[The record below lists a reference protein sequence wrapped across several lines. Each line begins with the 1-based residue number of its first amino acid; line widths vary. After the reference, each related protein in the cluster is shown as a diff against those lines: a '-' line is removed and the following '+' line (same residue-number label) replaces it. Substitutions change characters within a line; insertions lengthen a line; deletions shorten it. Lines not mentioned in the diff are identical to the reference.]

1 MSYSIDQFAQ
11 ELKRGTLTLA
21 VLKMLDERHYGYS
34 LKKSLLDQHFEIEES
49 TLYPMLRRLE
59 KQGFISSVWEIEENR
74 PRKYYQINDEG
85 RNLLSGLIKEYNH
98 LADAVNKILIQFH
111 EYSEICD
118 AGDCPG
124 EGFAQV
130 FFHQPH
136 FLNVHEFAFGF
147 HRKALALGDVFA
159 EGF

>member
-21 VLKMLDERHYGYS
+21 VLKMLERRHYGYS
-34 LKKSLLDQHFEIEES
+34 LKKSLLEQHFEIEES

-98 LADAVNKILIQFH
+98 LADAVNKIL
-111 EYSEICD
+111 
-118 AGDCPG
+118 
-124 EGFAQV
+124 
-130 FFHQPH
+130 
-136 FLNVHEFAFGF
+136 
-147 HRKALALGDVFA
+147 K
-159 EGF
+159 